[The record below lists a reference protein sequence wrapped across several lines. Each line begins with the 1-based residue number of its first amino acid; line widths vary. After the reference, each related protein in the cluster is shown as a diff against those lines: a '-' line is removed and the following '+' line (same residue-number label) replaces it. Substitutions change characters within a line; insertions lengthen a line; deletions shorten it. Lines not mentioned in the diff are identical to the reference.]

1 MTLEDSVI
9 RAKDLYKGFA
19 IKGGVLPALDHLS
32 LSVKR
37 GELTAVIGPDGAGK
51 TTLMRLI
58 AGLMAPSSGSLSV
71 LGLDSVKDAQEIQ
84 SRIS

>member
-51 TTLMRLI
+51 TIVGPLSRPAFQKLS
-58 AGLMAPSSGSLSV
+58 APIGF
-71 LGLDSVKDAQEIQ
+71 Q
-84 SRIS
+84 